1 MMGKSLKVN
10 DFGGQWPQFCDHS
23 VTSADVRLIVGI
35 SQHDDIAPLGSK
47 SLEIPGSRDKTV
59 A

>member
-23 VTSADVRLIVGI
+23 VTSADVRQTVGNTHRRLLPQFSMRLDLKKKIV
-35 SQHDDIAPLGSK
+35 SSP
-47 SLEIPGSRDKTV
+47 
-59 A
+59 